1 MKVITRGELHDKI
14 RNDGYAVTDLM
25 NYIEIGVSTGPE
37 ATVSI
42 DLIDSEKVMSEIK
55 DTLSLHPAIAEIDS
69 DSSADTEEDF
79 SDFFMTTSKAYM
91 LCISDEIAN
100 ASEYFGEIFG
110 VGNDESGYYYALVA
124 NKQFNECCDI
134 AGFNKVGLIV
144 TPKILNSVK
153 DKRIHFEGYD
163 FIGACVEG
171 AWEFVR
177 CNDRLSFM
185 NCSTFGLVTNL
196 FSRNEG
202 LFEASE
208 MLEKYAI
215 IIGAGS
221 VGSLIAMQLARAGVK
236 KFILIDGD
244 VLKLHNV
251 CRHQLGFRDLGRYK
265 TAALKDAIMNINPL
279 AEVITFNGYL
289 QDAPLDIFDL
299 DKNGMMIGTA
309 DNRAG
314 NALANDF
321 AEHLGIPFVA
331 TGCWTRAAAGEVFYW
346 RPDSNL
352 PTYREAYYDL
362 ISEDRPEAHNNY
374 FGDEEERETLNF
386 EPGTSV
392 DIEFVTNIAIK
403 VCLDLLNQNQL
414 GYTPRVLNYL
424 TNSTLICNTNNPSIG
439 GETVTMFPHPLFIS
453 HTIRMNKKEKTN
465 DERSATDNGVENVG
479 AD

>member
-1 MKVITRGELHDKI
+1 MKVINRDELHKI
-14 RNDGYAVTDLM
+14 FQDVGCNASELMKRIETDIPSFEEM
-25 NYIEIGVSTGPE
+25 GGFDTG
-37 ATVSI
+37 
-42 DLIDSEKVMSEIK
+42 LSEGDCFGFEDNLNLNPVLSNLASEG
-55 DTLSLHPAIAEIDS
+55 A
-69 DSSADTEEDF
+69 ADNEDDF
-79 SDFFMTTSKAYM
+79 SDYFQTASKTYM
-91 LCISDEIAN
+91 LCISDEIA
-100 ASEYFGEIFG
+100 SDTEYLGEVFG
-110 VGNDESGYYYALVA
+110 VGNDESGYYYVLAA
-124 NKQFNECCDI
+124 NKKFNESCNVAD
-134 AGFNKVGLIV
+134 FNKKGLIV
-144 TPKILNSVK
+144 TPHILKSLENK
-153 DKRIHFEGYD
+153 ALIIEGYD
-163 FIGACVEG
+163 FVGSCIDGIWTFHRSNEQ
-171 AWEFVR
+171 
-177 CNDRLSFM
+177 LSFM
-185 NCSTFGLVTNL
+185 TCSTFGLATNL

-221 VGSLIAMQLARAGVK
+221 VGSLIALQLARAGIK

-331 TGCWTRAAAGEVFYW
+331 TGCWTRAAAGEAFYW

-362 ISEDRPEAHNNY
+362 ISGDRSEAHNNY

-403 VCLDLLNQNQL
+403 ACLDLLNQNQL

-465 DERSATDNGVENVG
+465 DEHSTTDNGVENVG

>member
-1 MKVITRGELHDKI
+1 MKVFSRHELHDKI
-14 RNDGYAVTDLM
+14 QKENWAAADLLH
-25 NYIEIGVSTGPE
+25 YIETGISPGNE
-37 ATVSI
+37 DTSAVDFIASAKAI
-42 DLIDSEKVMSEIK
+42 SELK
-55 DTLSLHPAIAEIDS
+55 DTLSLNPATAEIAA
-69 DSSADTEEDF
+69 DSSADNEEDF
-79 SDFFMTTSKAYM
+79 SDFFARNSKAYM
-91 LCISDEIAN
+91 LCISAEIAN
-100 ASEYFGEIFG
+100 DAEYLGEIFG

-124 NKQFNECCDI
+124 NKQFNESCDT
-134 AGFNKVGLIV
+134 ADFNKVGLIV
-144 TPKILNSVK
+144 TPKILSAVK
-153 DKRIHFEGYD
+153 DKRIRFEDYD
-163 FIGACVEG
+163 FVGACIAG

-177 CNDRLSFM
+177 CNNYLSLM
-185 NCSTFGLVTNL
+185 NCSTFELVANL

-202 LFEASE
+202 LFEARE
-208 MLEKYAI
+208 MLEKYAV

-244 VLKLHNV
+244 ILKLHNV

-265 TAALKDAIMNINPL
+265 TAALKDAILNINPF

-299 DKNGMMIGTA
+299 SKKGIMIGTA

-314 NALANDF
+314 NALANDL
-321 AEHLGIPFVA
+321 ANHLGIPFVA

-346 RPDSNL
+346 RPSSNL
-352 PTYREAYYDL
+352 PTYREAYSDL
-362 ISEDRPEAHNNY
+362 ISEERPEAHNNY

-386 EPGTSV
+386 EPGTAV

-403 VCLDLLNQNQL
+403 ICLDLLNQNQS
-414 GYTPRVLNYL
+414 GYTPRVLDYL

-453 HTIRMNKKEKTN
+453 HTIRMNKKGTSN
-465 DERSATDNGVENVG
+465 DKH
-479 AD
+479 